1 MRVANT
7 VKVIGA
13 VLYAAGCGSEP
24 AHSDHVEHGHSETPV
39 QASSTGSAG
48 QQAANAT
55 GASGASGASGKSA
68 NGSAPTPPS
77 TPKAGSAAPASQA
90 AGAAA
95 DPKDAAQAGAAGH
108 DQDAAAGSGGAAAG
122 SGAATPVATEKF
134 SFFVT
139 SLQGMRDLSKSEN
152 GFGGD
157 LRYGESTGLAGADK
171 ICTELAER
179 SMPGAGAKGWHAFL
193 SAAKSGEDAG
203 PVHAKDRIGKG
214 PWYDRTGRLVAMT
227 LDDLLKERPA
237 SADPA
242 IIDDLPNERGEPNHT
257 DTVEGMDDNH
267 DVVTATNAQ
276 GMWDGKMTCED
287 WTSTETPMAMMQEE
301 PMMMG
306 PWGNIPDDG
315 PGLGHSWPSQFSGVS
330 WMTAHRA
337 PGCGAS
343 VALVQTGAG
352 MGTGIGNAGGYGG
365 IYCFALMP

>member
-7 VKVIGA
+7 LTVIGA
-13 VLYAAGCGSEP
+13 VLCAAGCSSEP
-24 AHSDHVEHGHSETPV
+24 AHSDGAEHGHAETPV
-39 QASSTGSAG
+39 QASSAGSAG
-48 QQAANAT
+48 QQAATPAT
-55 GASGASGASGKSA
+55 AGASGKA
-68 NGSAPTPPS
+68 APATAPAQ
-77 TPKAGSAAPASQA
+77 TAAPKAGSAAPASQA
-90 AGAAA
+90 AGSAGSASM
-95 DPKDAAQAGAAGH
+95 DTAQAGAGGEA
-108 DQDAAAGSGGAAAG
+108 AAAGSGGAAGTAAAAAG
-122 SGAATPVATEKF
+122 SDSATPVATEKF

-157 LRYGESTGLAGADK
+157 LRYGQPTGLQGADK
-171 ICTELAER
+171 ICTDLAEQ
-179 SMPGAGAKGWHAFL
+179 SMPGAGAKGWRAFL
-193 SAAKSGEDAG
+193 SAAKSGEGGG

-227 LDDLLKERPA
+227 LEDLLQERPRG
-237 SADPA
+237 ADPA

-257 DTVEGMDDNH
+257 DTVPEMDDNH

-276 GMWDGKMTCED
+276 GMWDGKTTCED
-287 WTSTETPMAMMQEE
+287 WTSTETVVTTPSN

-306 PWGNIPDDG
+306 PWGNIPMDG
-315 PGLGHSWPSQFSGVS
+315 PGLGHSWPSEFSGIS
-330 WMTAHRA
+330 WMTVHRA